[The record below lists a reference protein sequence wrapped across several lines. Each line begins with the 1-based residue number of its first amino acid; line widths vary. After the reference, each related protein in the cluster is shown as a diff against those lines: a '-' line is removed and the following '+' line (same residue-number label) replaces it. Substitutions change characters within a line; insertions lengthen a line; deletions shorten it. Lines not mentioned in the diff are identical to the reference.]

1 MDIKRL
7 PPLQPPATGP
17 AETNGTGK
25 VFAPKVDTPAVK
37 SAAREPG
44 AVLDELLNRAAE
56 RMGGL
61 PDEARHALRAQ
72 LSEDPFFQSRLT
84 RYLQRTEE

>member
-7 PPLQPPATGP
+7 NPLPPPATGP

-25 VFAPKVDTPAVK
+25 VFAAKVEVPAAK
-37 SAAREPG
+37 PAAREPG
-44 AVLDELLNRAAE
+44 AVLDELLDRAAE

-61 PDEARHALRAQ
+61 PDEARQALRTQ
-72 LSEDPFFQSRLT
+72 LSEDPFFQSRLS
-84 RYLQRTEE
+84 RYLQRSEE

>member
-7 PPLQPPATGP
+7 SPLTPPTTGP

-25 VFAPKVDTPAVK
+25 VFAAKAEATAEKPT
-37 SAAREPG
+37 AREPG
-44 AVLDELLNRAAE
+44 AVLDELLDRAAE
-56 RMGGL
+56 RLGGL
-61 PDEARHALRAQ
+61 PDEARQALRTQ
-72 LSEDPFFQSRLT
+72 LGEDPYLQSRLS